1 MRDLHAKR
9 EERPGEEEWTAMV
22 LSLVA
27 ATLVQL
33 PRAFVPMPRSEVKAL
48 VQKCYRHV
56 TVALLRD
63 YQDVSIDR
71 RECIECIECIFQCV
85 LRQVILRILRVPLLT
100 SHSQT

>member
-56 TVALLRD
+56 TMALLRD

-71 RECIECIECIFQCV
+71 RKCIARIFQPV
-85 LRQVILRILRVPLLT
+85 FYPVILRTDPADLASADVTLYL
-100 SHSQT
+100 